1 MVNCGN
7 NLFTFVVITSINL
20 KLLNAITG
28 THECKADAKGRL
40 LLPSAFKKQLPDLQ
54 SGFVLK
60 RSIYNPCLELWPM
73 AEWNVMMQNLNKLN
87 RFVRENDKFITRFMA
102 GVKMIDIDEI
112 GRILMPKDLISFAKI
127 QKDVVFTSKINII
140 EIWDKDI
147 YEKEVA
153 FDDDDFAQQTENV
166 MKNFNTAND
175 GLS

>member
-1 MVNCGN
+1 
-7 NLFTFVVITSINL
+7 
-20 KLLNAITG
+20 
-28 THECKADAKGRL
+28 
-40 LLPSAFKKQLPDLQ
+40 
-54 SGFVLK
+54 
-60 RSIYNPCLELWPM
+60 M

-153 FDDDDFAQQTENV
+153 FDDDDFALQTENV
-166 MKNFNTAND
+166 MKNFSTSHD